1 MKDYKKY
8 LEQAKKRYWDES
20 TENMLEYLKIE
31 REHLK
36 LLKNALI
43 KKQGLMVKDENG
55 KDVLIHIYADD
66 ENWGTILNSLIDSC
80 EKDIN
85 MIKAIIYE
93 QLENGKLFEEV
104 DE

>member
-1 MKDYKKY
+1 MNKYKEY

-36 LLKNALI
+36 LLKNAVV
-43 KKQGLMVKDENG
+43 KEQGLSIKDESG

-66 ENWGTILNSLIDSC
+66 ENWGKILNLLIDSC

-85 MIKAIIYE
+85 MIKAIIFE
-93 QLENGKLFEEV
+93 QLENGKLFEE
-104 DE
+104 EE